1 MQITAGAACPDISV
15 PALNPNILV
24 IMGQTEYQING
35 TDAN

>member
-15 PALNPNILV
+15 PPLNPNILV
-24 IMGQTEYQING
+24 IMGHTEDEING